1 MALQSAIRPPS
12 SVASCFHSVSVPPS
26 ELRIYTVYSTF
37 QSLQWALMSRLRLTQ
52 STSQSFQAM
61 ALQSAFRS
69 PFSVSPLF
77 LCCLSSEPRI
87 PIQSTPHSIFIMDI
101 NVTFKTQSISQ
112 SFQTMTLRSASVSLT
127 SVSPLFLYRLSF
139 EPRISIQSTPH
150 SSLYNGHYVMF
161 KTQTGTQSF
170 QTMSLQ
176 SAFRSPSCL
185 HCFCAAFRTKN
196 LYLLLHFPVY
206 IMGFNVTF
214 KTQSISQSFQ
224 TMIMQSAFRS
234 PSSVS
239 PLSLCCLSSEPRIY
253 IIIIMYIYHALINAL
268 SAHMIHINLNKIFY
282 THVEHS
288 PTKII
293 YIR

>member
-1 MALQSAIRPPS
+1 
-12 SVASCFHSVSVPPS
+12 
-26 ELRIYTVYSTF
+26 
-37 QSLQWALMSRLRLTQ
+37 
-52 STSQSFQAM
+52 M

-77 LCCLSSEPRI
+77 LCSLSSEPRI
-87 PIQSTPHSIFIMDI
+87 PIQSTPHSVFIMDI

-112 SFQTMTLRSASVSLT
+112 SFQTMTLQSASVSLP
-127 SVSPLFLYRLSF
+127 SVSPLFLYCLSS
-139 EPRISIQSTPH
+139 EPRIYIY
-150 SSLYNGHYVMF
+150 SLLHIPVFIMGIMSCSRLR
-161 KTQTGTQSF
+161 QGTQSF

-196 LYLLLHFPVY
+196 LYILLHFPVY

-224 TMIMQSAFRS
+224 TMFMQSAFRS

-239 PLSLCCLSSEPRIY
+239 PLSLCCISSEPRIY
-253 IIIIMYIYHALINAL
+253 IIIIILYIYHALINAL
-268 SAHMIHINLNKIFY
+268 SAHMIHINLNTIFY